1 MELEDRRYF
10 LLIVYP
16 LQYYPQELCGVEYR
30 KNNGGRMMKAVVA
43 SNLTKKFRNLVAVD
57 SVSFSVAE
65 GEVLGL
71 LGPNGAGKS
80 TTIRLLSTLIKPTS
94 GTASVFGYDICTDP
108 DKVRACISLV
118 TDRIILYERL
128 TAFEN
133 LVFFARLAGLPKEEA
148 NRRSINLLEEV
159 NMIKWKD
166 KQVRFFSS
174 GMKQRINV
182 ARALINHPR
191 ILFLDEPTIG
201 LDPRSTSNMRKL
213 ISSLKEN
220 GQSVILTTHL
230 IHDAEILCDRILLIH
245 TGNIIASGT
254 FEELRSLV
262 RRYNDSEPASLEDV
276 YLLLMPE

>member
-1 MELEDRRYF
+1 
-10 LLIVYP
+10 
-16 LQYYPQELCGVEYR
+16 
-30 KNNGGRMMKAVVA
+30 MKAVVA